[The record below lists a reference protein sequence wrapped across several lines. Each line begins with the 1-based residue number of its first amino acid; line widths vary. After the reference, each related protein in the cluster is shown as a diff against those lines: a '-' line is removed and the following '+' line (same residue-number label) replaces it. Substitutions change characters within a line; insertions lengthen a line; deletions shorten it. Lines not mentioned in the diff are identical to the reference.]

1 MSDFS
6 YDVEVLLDLPT
17 SIENRDIGALNR
29 YSVHLIKSLKQA
41 FEMMGCAVV
50 GTRRNVH
57 IDIGD
62 KVRTRAVGDERP
74 AINGPISLLL
84 GRIRG

>member
-29 YSVHLIKSLKQA
+29 YSVQLNKSLKQA
-41 FEMMGCAVV
+41 FEMVCCAVV

-57 IDIGD
+57 IDNGD
-62 KVRTRAVGDERP
+62 KVGTRAVGNERP
-74 AINGPISLLL
+74 AIDGPISLLL
-84 GRIRG
+84 GRFRD